1 MAELFPDLPFV
12 SDSRRPKPLRSRI
25 YKRRAGPTSSGT
37 LHHSSV
43 ADRRK
48 ACQEIRGLYHN
59 NIVRSHNEML
69 RVKAETE
76 EEEGGTGSMSGDHS
90 AVSDGGRG
98 DSGVTGGG
106 GGGAAADEGGAAQA
120 DVPKGV
126 DSGPTIPSAKGL
138 VTSILKHK
146 GRRKQVLKA
155 AREVEIN
162 ENIKGHLNAIAT
174 ALVDDMP
181 YELRKEVAKDPRI
194 QERCIKP
201 RRQLEKE
208 IIRKYQ
214 RQMSEKRKDK
224 LSMFNTAST
233 LALSGLSTKAYCAI
247 RAAMQKLGG
256 RGMLPSLK
264 AMREA
269 RKELEKLASEDVKL
283 YPTPDG
289 WFVSVRAVV
298 EMEISRMMQVVNNGK
313 GINSS
318 KDKPQ
323 DGEAGGRLVG
333 ILPDGHGWQDHFH
346 IKIALDA
353 RRITRRTSQTEVML
367 IILPKGQEGVDRCQ
381 KAVYQRTIGVWTGKD
396 SRDNVQAN
404 MQFFFQEIEDLEK
417 QGVVFCPEKD
427 SLLGIWDEIKGS
439 GMTEGSDDWEA
450 RKLRRVRTTFWLGA
464 DMAAQCAVLGHG
476 CAGNEYCGHCMAHRS
491 HRHIPYELKKVESDI
506 SFRQLAEEYDMF
518 PSTLYAINACMEGQG
533 GPTEHGLRAST
544 LDATFEE
551 EVVTIVDDTVE
562 DEPEPEKGG
571 GDVADPAAL
580 RRPGRKVR
588 GRAAKRTVVRGVCK
602 GPHVQ
607 VLKELTGWKDE
618 VPHENSCSCD
628 KCCASWNS
636 VVPAGTVVRVIPR
649 IMEWRRSEW
658 LEKYWPG
665 YNQTRFPFC
674 ALHCLMRV
682 TEAMF
687 MMITQQCLKNEH
699 VIDRLNKGLLGAG
712 ICKQLSKIPGVSGVN
727 TYEKLTFEGHQALK
741 LLAVDSDGKMAVARI
756 LESMW
761 PSGDTENDGGRGYVP
776 RQVELWKQWSR
787 VVELMTERDP
797 EKVRAKDGFARFGK
811 ECREFCRQY
820 QALFHEQHCRSF
832 YLHTLMHHAGDFMR
846 ELDRNGMCLGM
857 MSNSGVERRH
867 EYGRRAAKKALAGGC
882 WRKKIPELAEKE
894 NLFAYLTLKEILIW
908 QHGTDL
914 VSHELAMRAAGW
926 EADTDK
932 DRVVSRRAL
941 NAGNRKQ
948 CPPTSASMLS
958 THAEDEAACDEADE
972 AKRIEELKRAFAEDA
987 DISVEHE
994 PPSILVDMDYE
1005 GEQVEGDQSP
1015 AGVKNVKGREKY
1027 VVEDDTDLF
1036 KGRDELWQ
1044 VLPQESAAGSDEFEY
1059 EDAEEM
1065 ASRIKD
1071 LDDLRGDW
1079 LPQPEGDDEAKARRV
1094 KDLDEFRGD
1103 LLSDDDEDYD
1113 FAPGDDSD
1121 SAYSDSEVVY
1131 RGPQCAQAIQ
1141 RKQRRR
1147 TEPTPASTTPA
1158 AGSLVRGDSDAVRAH
1173 VQPAGSGQADSGPA
1187 VPGPPNGDGGSQPA
1201 FLYKYASLEK
1211 LNKDELQAKCRQH
1224 GIRFT
1229 VKTKKAELCTLL
1241 ANLRSGTD
1249 PSLQLHPQPPP

>member
-1 MAELFPDLPFV
+1 MA
-12 SDSRRPKPLRSRI
+12 
-25 YKRRAGPTSSGT
+25 T
-37 LHHSSV
+37 H
-43 ADRRK
+43 
-48 ACQEIRGLYHN
+48 EIRAVYHDGV
-59 NIVRSHNEML
+59 VRVHNQLE
-69 RVKAETE
+69 RITAENEKEKGGAGRTGGGGPGIGSVE
-76 EEEGGTGSMSGDHS
+76 GVDSAAADGGTGD
-90 AVSDGGRG
+90 
-98 DSGVTGGG
+98 VTGGG
-106 GGGAAADEGGAAQA
+106 GDGAAADGGGAAQTSTKFAFYHPDHSGIVKDLISA
-120 DVPKGV
+120 DVPNGV
-126 DSGPTIPSAKGL
+126 DTGPSIPSAQGL
-138 VTSILKHK
+138 VTSILDQK
-146 GRRKQVLKA
+146 GKRKQVLKA
-155 AREVEIN
+155 AREVEIS

-174 ALVDDMP
+174 ALVDDMT

-194 QERCIKP
+194 QARCIKP

-208 IIRKYQ
+208 IIRNYQ
-214 RQMSEKRKDK
+214 KMMSEKRKDK

-233 LALSGLSTKAYCAI
+233 LALSGLSTAAYCAI

-269 RKELEKLASEDVKL
+269 RKELEKLASEDLKL
-283 YPTPDG
+283 YATPDG
-289 WFVSVRAVV
+289 WFGSVRANV

-313 GINSS
+313 GLNSS
-318 KDKPQ
+318 KGKPEN
-323 DGEAGGRLVG
+323 GEAGGRLVG

-404 MQFFFQEIEDLEK
+404 MKNFFEEIELLERE
-417 QGVVFCPEKD
+417 GVVFCPEKD
-427 SLLGIWDEIKGS
+427 SLLGIWDEIREKGLNES
-439 GMTEGSDDWEA
+439 SDEWKE

-476 CAGNEYCGHCMAHRS
+476 CAGNEYCGHCMAHRG
-491 HRHIPYELKKVESDI
+491 HRHIPYELKQLESDI
-506 SFRQLAEEYDMF
+506 SFRQLAEDYDMF
-518 PSTLYAINACMEGQG
+518 PSTLYAINACMESQG
-533 GPTEHGLRAST
+533 GPAEHGLRAST
-544 LDATFEE
+544 MDATFEE
-551 EVVTIVDDTVE
+551 DVIADDTDEVE
-562 DEPEPEKGG
+562 PGPEEGG
-571 GDVADPAAL
+571 GDVADTAGL
-580 RRPGRKVR
+580 RRAGRKVR

-602 GPHVQ
+602 GPHVE
-607 VLKELTGWKDE
+607 VLKKLTGWKDD
-618 VPHENSCSCD
+618 VPHENSCSCA
-628 KCCASWNS
+628 KC

-649 IMEWRRSEW
+649 STEWRRSEW
-658 LEKYWPG
+658 LEKFWPS
-665 YNQTRFPFC
+665 YDQKRFPFC

-699 VIDRLNKGLLGAG
+699 VIDRLNKGLSDAG
-712 ICKQLSKIPGVSGVN
+712 ICKQFSKVPGATGVH

-741 LLAVDSDGKMAVARI
+741 LLAEGSDGKMAVTRI

-761 PSGDTENDGGRGYVP
+761 PSGDTDTDGGRGYVP

-797 EKVRAKDGFARFGK
+797 EKVRAKDGFTRFGK

-820 QALFHEQHCRSF
+820 QTLYHEQHCRSF

-846 ELDRNGMCLGM
+846 ELQRNGMCLGM

-882 WRKKIPELAEKE
+882 WRSKVPGLADKE

-926 EADTDK
+926 EADSDG

-941 NAGNRKQ
+941 NADRST
-948 CPPTSASMLS
+948 PTAASMLAAPGH
-958 THAEDEAACDEADE
+958 TGDEAACDDADE
-972 AKRIEELKRAFAEDA
+972 AKRVEELKHAFAEDA

-994 PPSILVDMDYE
+994 PPSILVDVDYE
-1005 GEQVEGDQSP
+1005 GGQLDCDLTP
-1015 AGVKNVKGREKY
+1015 AGVKSVRGRDKY
-1027 VVEDDTDLF
+1027 VIEDDTELF

-1044 VLPQESAAGSDEFEY
+1044 VLPQESAAGSDEFED

-1079 LPQPEGDDEAKARRV
+1079 LPEGDDEARARRA
-1094 KDLDEFRGD
+1094 KDMDDLRGKPLPD
-1103 LLSDDDEDYD
+1103 VDDDDDDYC
-1113 FAPGDDSD
+1113 PEEDSD
-1121 SAYSDSEVVY
+1121 SACSESD
-1131 RGPQCAQAIQ
+1131 RLLQGPRPAAIQ
-1141 RKQRRR
+1141 RKQRPR
-1147 TEPTPASTTPA
+1147 TEPTTASTTPA
-1158 AGSLVRGDSDAVRAH
+1158 AGSAVRGEGVRDRIP
-1173 VQPAGSGQADSGPA
+1173 PAESGSTESGAAA

-1201 FLYKYASLEK
+1201 FLYRYDLLKLKKVGDLRKLCKTHHLASTGI
-1211 LNKDELQAKCRQH
+1211 KDVLALR
-1224 GIRFT
+1224 
-1229 VKTKKAELCTLL
+1229 L
-1241 ANLRSGTD
+1241 ANIRPGTD
-1249 PSLQLHPQPPP
+1249 VQPPPQPPPL